1 VQVIEADSAAPSFA
15 IRGRMRSPWRAPL
28 REFLNFDA
36 DAKALTL
43 LEVRALLVGF
53 ALCSFLPTAL
63 RGEQGRQIVNF
74 P

>member
-15 IRGRMRSPWRAPL
+15 IRGRMRSRRAPL
-28 REFLNFDA
+28 RKFLNFDA
-36 DAKALTL
+36 DTKALTL